1 MEKMDDDAY
10 MQRALELAK
19 KGWGNTAP
27 NPMVGAVLVKGGR
40 IIGEGFHERDGAP
53 HAERAC
59 LANATEDPKGA
70 TMYVTLEP
78 CSTHGRTGACT
89 DAIIGAKIAEVKIGA
104 LDPNPAH
111 AGRAPQ
117 ILRDRGIAC
126 ETGILERECERLN
139 FIFNYSIRERK
150 ALVAIKYAM
159 SADGKIAVIPGE
171 QASITGDEA
180 RADVMKW
187 RRLFS
192 AIGVGSG
199 TLLADNPALTSRGY
213 IEKEHAGMRV
223 IFDASLRLA
232 ECDNLK
238 EYKVFSDEFSRS
250 TRIICDVL
258 AQHSR
263 FLKLAEQNIKVSQ
276 MHYEKADAEDFW
288 NEVKSRMFLAG
299 ISSLYIEGGA
309 EIFESVCKARAAE
322 FAFEYVAPKII
333 GDGGLPAFKNGKNF
347 SIEPW
352 EERRLGEDSLTFG
365 KIAWTR

>member
-89 DAIIGAKIAEVKIGA
+89 DAIIDAKIAEVKIGA

-139 FIFNYSIRERK
+139 FIFNSP
-150 ALVAIKYAM
+150 
-159 SADGKIAVIPGE
+159 S
-171 QASITGDEA
+171 
-180 RADVMKW
+180 
-187 RRLFS
+187 
-192 AIGVGSG
+192 
-199 TLLADNPALTSRGY
+199 
-213 IEKEHAGMRV
+213 
-223 IFDASLRLA
+223 
-232 ECDNLK
+232 
-238 EYKVFSDEFSRS
+238 
-250 TRIICDVL
+250 
-258 AQHSR
+258 
-263 FLKLAEQNIKVSQ
+263 
-276 MHYEKADAEDFW
+276 
-288 NEVKSRMFLAG
+288 
-299 ISSLYIEGGA
+299 
-309 EIFESVCKARAAE
+309 
-322 FAFEYVAPKII
+322 
-333 GDGGLPAFKNGKNF
+333 
-347 SIEPW
+347 
-352 EERRLGEDSLTFG
+352 
-365 KIAWTR
+365 